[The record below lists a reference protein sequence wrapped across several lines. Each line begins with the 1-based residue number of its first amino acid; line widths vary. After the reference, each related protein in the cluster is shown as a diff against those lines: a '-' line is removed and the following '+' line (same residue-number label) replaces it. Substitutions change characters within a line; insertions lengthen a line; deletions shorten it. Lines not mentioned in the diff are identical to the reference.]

1 MNFNVVRKGNTE
13 TVKWIPSQILLNWRL
28 DSSTFDLPASDLQMS
43 CDDVDKMIK
52 TGGLFNINMLSYQYD
67 ITIIKIRRET
77 VLFLQ

>member
-1 MNFNVVRKGNTE
+1 
-13 TVKWIPSQILLNWRL
+13 
-28 DSSTFDLPASDLQMS
+28 MS
-43 CDDVDKMIK
+43 RDDVDKMIK